1 MLLWRRSSPE
11 WGVRRPACSLGVL
24 GVPGDHQGDYQ
35 EDDYQEDDD
44 DHQGDYDH
52 YQEDDHEKTPSV
64 LCVLQKLDH
73 Y

>member
-11 WGVRRPACSLGVL
+11 WGVRRPACPLGVL
-24 GVPGDHQGDYQ
+24 GVPGDHHQG
-35 EDDYQEDDD
+35 DYQEDDD

-52 YQEDDHEKTPSV
+52 YQEADHEKTPSV
-64 LCVLQKLDH
+64 LCVLQELDH